1 MNMEVAE
8 QHFFDLSLNYN
19 LRNPKSKRPTI
30 VYAVFRI
37 AGKQHKINIGAKVYP
52 CQWDS
57 RLQMPIIHNISNLD
71 ACNNN
76 IVLEQINKIRLAFNK
91 SRSYICN
98 NPHELEC
105 PKRCFEIIKEN
116 LNVKSNFMG
125 KRDSIVQWLMK
136 YIEENKQGNT
146 LIKELQNIDSLKR
159 FFKDNSQYQ
168 DDFAYIGF
176 EMINAAFR
184 YMEQMTMPNGKR
196 YAVSTIREAQK
207 KIKGALKVASSR
219 EYRKFDWQASGIGEV
234 QITKNSIPKPE
245 RGGKN
250 APLTSDEIMRLQAY
264 KCNKGC
270 EVARDLFLIQC
281 YAGQRKSDLTK
292 LLNSDNINW
301 HTGIITIKQT
311 KTKQVAYIPLKD
323 EQLVRLVRK
332 YEGQLQKLPVKYNE
346 SLRRVAKNAG
356 LTRVVEY
363 TEQRGTIVEEHKG
376 HIYELIHNHI
386 ARHTFISRMAEA
398 GAEKESVK
406 AITGHTCDAT
416 VDDIYTHIDRLKAA
430 QKGAKLQKGLYN
442 SDKLIDEASCSK
454 SEPVSNYGIGVDMVD
469 KVVDLKIQCRDLQ
482 RKNSELSSMLYQ
494 QEYEETMEAIAM
506 LPPTEE
512 DFIVHTV

>member
-1 MNMEVAE
+1 MEVTE

-30 VYAVFRI
+30 VYAVFRV
-37 AGKQHKINIGAKVYP
+37 AGKQYKINIGAKVYP
-52 CQWDS
+52 SQWDN
-57 RLQMPIIHNISNLD
+57 RLKMPIIHNISNLD
-71 ACNNN
+71 ADNNR
-76 IVLEQINKIRLAFNK
+76 IVLAQINRFKLAWDRAK
-91 SRSYICN
+91 SYICQ
-98 NPHELEC
+98 NPQQMEY
-105 PKRCFEIIKEN
+105 PKRCLEIIKEN
-116 LNVKSNFMG
+116 LSVKSNSME
-125 KRDSIVQWLMK
+125 KRDSKVQWLMK
-136 YIEENKQGNT
+136 YIEKNKQGNT
-146 LIKELQNIDSLKR
+146 LIKELQNIDLLKR

-196 YAVSTIREAQK
+196 YAISTIREAQK

-219 EYRKFDWQASGIGEV
+219 EYRKFDWQASEIGEV
-234 QITKNSIPKPE
+234 QITKNSIPKSE
-245 RGGKN
+245 RGRKN

-264 KCNKGC
+264 KCNKRC
-270 EVARDLFLIQC
+270 EVVRDLFLIQC
-281 YAGQRKSDLTK
+281 YTGQRKSDLMK

-301 HTGIITIKQT
+301 HTSIITIKQT

-332 YEGQLQKLPVKYNE
+332 YEGQLQELPVKYNE
-346 SLRRVAKNAG
+346 SLKRVAKNAG

-363 TEQRGTIVEEHKG
+363 TEQRGTILEEHKG

-386 ARHTFISRMAEA
+386 SRHTFISRMAEA

-430 QKGAKLQKGLYN
+430 QKGAELQKGLYN
-442 SDKLIDEASCSK
+442 SDRLIDEASCSK
-454 SEPVSNYGIGVDMVD
+454 SEPVSNYGIGVDMMD
-469 KVVDLKIQCRDLQ
+469 KLVDLKIQCRDLQ
-482 RKNSELSSMLYQ
+482 RENLELSSIVHR
-494 QEYEETMEAIAM
+494 QEYEEALEELSMC
-506 LPPTEE
+506 PPTEE
-512 DFIVHTV
+512 DFLIRTI